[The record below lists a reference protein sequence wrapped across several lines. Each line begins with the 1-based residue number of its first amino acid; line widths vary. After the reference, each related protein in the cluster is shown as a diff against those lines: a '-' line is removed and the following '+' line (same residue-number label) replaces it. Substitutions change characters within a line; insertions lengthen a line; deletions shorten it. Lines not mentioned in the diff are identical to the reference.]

1 MKPMTQSAA
10 QPQIDLIRRRLLAG
24 LFGATLYGVTALPAA
39 GTALSPRQLN
49 AARLAQAVTEAR
61 GYDQLNSLIIARDGE
76 IQFAEALRGSGLDRP
91 VNIKSISKTL
101 VATLTGI
108 ALDRGVFDSV
118 EQQVAPFLN
127 DVTAANADPRLNQIT
142 IDHLLTMRAGLERT
156 SGPNYGRWVASD
168 NWVRYA
174 WNRPFVD
181 QPGGRM
187 LYSTGSYHL
196 LAAVLT
202 RATQRS
208 LLELARRWLGEPLA
222 IQFPVWTRDPQGVY
236 LGGNNMMLSP
246 NALLRFGEMYRQG
259 GVWRGRSVLNPEW
272 IALAWTP
279 RTYSPFSGD
288 DYGYGWF
295 INTVRG
301 HPVRYARGYGGQLL
315 YLVPDLGLTLVMTS
329 DPTRPARSAGYF
341 GALKTL
347 ADAIIVAAEL
357 S

>member
-1 MKPMTQSAA
+1 MKPMTESAA
-10 QPQIDLIRRRLLAG
+10 QPYPDLFRRRLLTG
-24 LFGATLYGVTALPAA
+24 LFGATVYGLTGLPTAGAA
-39 GTALSPRQLN
+39 PVSRKLDT
-49 AARLAQAVTEAR
+49 ARLAQAVTKAR
-61 GYDQLNSLIIARDGE
+61 GYDQLNSLIIARDGA
-76 IQFAEALRGSGLDRP
+76 IQFAEALRGPGLNRA

-108 ALDRGVFDSV
+108 ALDQDVLNGV

-127 DVTAANADPRLNQIT
+127 DLTPANADPRLSQIT

-156 SGPNYGRWVASD
+156 SGPNYGRWVTSA

-174 WNRPFVD
+174 WDRPFVD

-202 RATQRS
+202 HASERS
-208 LLELARRWLGEPLA
+208 LLELARQWLGEPLA
-222 IQFPVWTRDPQGVY
+222 IQFPPWTRDPQGMY
-236 LGGNNMMLSP
+236 LGGNDMALSP

-259 GVWRGRSVLNPEW
+259 GIWRGNSVVSPEW

-279 RTYSPFSGD
+279 RTHSPFSGD

-295 INTVRG
+295 ISTVRG

-315 YLVPDLGLTLVMTS
+315 YLVPDLGLTLVVTS

-347 ADAIIVAAEL
+347 ADAIIAAAEL
-357 S
+357 G

>member
-1 MKPMTQSAA
+1 MKHITESAG
-10 QPQIDLIRRRLLAG
+10 QPHTDLIRRRLLTG
-24 LFGATLYGVTALPAA
+24 LFGATVYGLTGLPTARAA
-39 GTALSPRQLN
+39 LVSRGLD
-49 AARLAQAVTEAR
+49 AARLAQAVTKAR
-61 GYDQLNSLIIARDGE
+61 GYDQLNSLIIARDSA
-76 IQFAEALRGSGLDRP
+76 IQFAEALRGPGLDRP

-108 ALDRGVFDSV
+108 ALDRGVLDGV

-127 DVTAANADPRLNQIT
+127 DLTSADADPRLSQIT

-156 SGPNYGRWVASD
+156 SGPNYGRWVTSA

-202 RATQRS
+202 HASERS
-208 LLELARRWLGEPLA
+208 LLELARQWLGEPLG
-222 IQFPVWTRDPQGVY
+222 IQFPSWTRDPQGIY
-236 LGGNNMMLSP
+236 LGGNDMALSP

-259 GVWRGRSVLNPEW
+259 GIWRGNSVVSPEW

-315 YLVPDLGLTLVMTS
+315 YLVPDLGLTLVVTS
-329 DPTRPARSAGYF
+329 DPARPARSAGYF

-347 ADAIIVAAEL
+347 ADDVIAAAEL
-357 S
+357 G

>member
-1 MKPMTQSAA
+1 MKHTTQSAA
-10 QPQIDLIRRRLLAG
+10 QPHTDLIRRRLLTG
-24 LFGATLYGVTALPAA
+24 LFGATLWGWTGLPAA
-39 GTALSPRQLN
+39 GATPAPRQLD
-49 AARLAQAVTEAR
+49 AARLDQAVAKAR
-61 GYDQLNSLIIARDGE
+61 RYDQLNSLIIARDGK
-76 IQFAEALRGSGLDRP
+76 IQFAEALRGPGLDGP

-101 VATLTGI
+101 VATLTGV
-108 ALDRGVFDSV
+108 ALDRGVLDSV

-127 DVTAANADPRLNQIT
+127 DLTAANADPRLNQIT

-156 SGPNYGRWVASD
+156 SGPNYGRWVTSAD
-168 NWVRYA
+168 WVRYA

-202 RATQRS
+202 YATES
-208 LLELARRWLGEPLA
+208 NLLELARQWLGEPLA
-222 IQFPVWTRDPQGVY
+222 IQFPSWTRDPQGIY
-236 LGGNNMMLSP
+236 LGGNDMVLSP

-259 GVWRGRSVLNPEW
+259 GVWRGNSVVSPEW

-295 INTVRG
+295 INTVLG

-315 YLVPDLGLTLVMTS
+315 YLVPDLGLTLVVTS

-347 ADAIIVAAEL
+347 ADAIIAAAEL